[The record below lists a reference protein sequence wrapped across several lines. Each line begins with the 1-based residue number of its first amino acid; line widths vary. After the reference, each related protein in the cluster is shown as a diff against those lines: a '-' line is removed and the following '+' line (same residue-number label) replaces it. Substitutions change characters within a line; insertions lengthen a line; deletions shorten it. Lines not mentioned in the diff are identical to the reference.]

1 MKLFKS
7 FAFLIVLVAVMAGC
21 TATRRTMKEPNVLV
35 ELEKADFTLSSQVEA
50 SASTTRI
57 LSIDWARLF
66 KKEAGEIQSGALS
79 FNIPVIGSLLV
90 DPTANYALYNLMK
103 ANEGYDVVFYPQYS
117 TTVKAPILGLGFLYK
132 TTDVTVKARLGKL

>member
-7 FAFLIVLVAVMAGC
+7 FAFLIVLVSVMAGC
-21 TATRRTMKEPNVLV
+21 TATHRTMREPNVLV
-35 ELEKADFTLSSQVEA
+35 ELDKADFTLSGQVEA

-66 KKEAGEIQSGALS
+66 KKESGSVQGGVMS
-79 FNIPVIGSLLV
+79 FTIPVIGSLLM
-90 DPTANYALYNLMK
+90 DPTANYALYNLME

-117 TTVKAPILGLGFLYK
+117 TTTKAPILGLGFLFK